1 MKWGFTGAQRGAPED
16 VILEHLKTLL
26 STKNDTVI
34 TGGCIG
40 VDSQIFWLVHKHYPT
55 VPQTV
60 VIPSNYTK
68 VDQSILWRADR
79 VIRMPKGTSYRDRNK
94 RLVKESDCITAF
106 WTGVNRSGTNMTKNI
121 AKRAGKLR
129 LVIKI

>member
-16 VILEHLKTLL
+16 VILQHLETLAL
-26 STKNDTVI
+26 TSDDRII

-40 VDSQIFWLVHKHYPT
+40 VDSQIFWLVREHYPT

-60 VIPSNYTK
+60 VIPSNFIK
-68 VDQSILWRADR
+68 VDQSILWRADH
-79 VIRMPKGTSYRDRNK
+79 VIRMPKGTTYRERNE
-94 RLVKESDCITAF
+94 RLVEESDSITAF
-106 WTGVNRSGTNMTKNI
+106 WTGAIRSGTNMTKNI

-129 LVIKI
+129 MIIKI